1 MTISMMITM
10 KLRVI
15 FRLYLFLEAN
25 MIMITL
31 WNSHYFSLGFI
42 HNVLDN

>member
-1 MTISMMITM
+1 MMTILMMIIM
-10 KLRVI
+10 EMRVI

-31 WNSHYFSLGFI
+31 WNSHYF
-42 HNVLDN
+42 